1 MGSGFIKFIGVVL
14 LLGSVSYAVIGGLLT
29 GGVRF
34 FTASEYSQFDV
45 AAADRR

>member
-1 MGSGFIKFIGVVL
+1 MNSGFLKFIGVVL
-14 LLGSVSYAVIGGLLT
+14 LLGSVGYAVIGGLFT

-34 FTASEYSQFDV
+34 FSDNTHRHVDV